1 MPGINQGWI
10 NLQEAGINIDRNE
23 LTATLLNEL
32 RQSLKQFE
40 IDGLGPFIGRWR
52 TLDNFIDRPVK
63 LLIGERQ
70 IVGIARGIDSQG
82 HCCWNKMGR
91 SNPLSAE
98 RYRCAVQNSE
108 SNQGDVT
115 VP

>member
-1 MPGINQGWI
+1 MRLNWSSVPASTRRCGIPTPVPLPGWI
-10 NLQEAGINIDRNE
+10 NLQEAGIQIDRNE
-23 LTATLLNEL
+23 LAATLLNEL

-40 IDGLGPFIGRWR
+40 IDGLAPFIGRWR

-82 HCCWNKMGR
+82 RYCWNKTGR
-91 SNPLSAE
+91 
-98 RYRCAVQNSE
+98 
-108 SNQGDVT
+108 
-115 VP
+115 